1 MIQEKILMDQVEVK
15 YAPGM
20 RIIVRGEEWL
30 VKKVETNSLGNQTL
44 HVIGLSQLVK
54 DYESMFLVD
63 VEDDI
68 EIVDPAKVTLVP
80 DNSAFFRK
88 SKVYIESQWRGK
100 IPTDNKIHIGNKA
113 AMDLMSYQLEPAQMA
128 LNKTRQR
135 ILIADTVGLGK
146 TLEAGILMSE
156 LIARGKGKRILVVT
170 VKSMMTQFQ
179 KEMWNRFTI
188 PLVRLDSSRIQSV
201 RAKLPTNYNPFFYYD
216 KTIISVDTLKNDLDY
231 RTHLENAWWDI
242 IVIDE
247 AHNVAKRGDRSSQR
261 SKLASLLANR
271 SDTLI
276 MLTAT
281 PHDGKGQSVASLMNM
296 LDPTAIADEENY
308 TKDDIEGLLIRRFK
322 KDIQDQV
329 SGAFKERVITIE
341 RCAASAREEA
351 AYDIFADMKLQ
362 MDESRTRGKG
372 ILFKTSL
379 EKSLFS
385 SPAACIKSI
394 DARIRKL
401 EKKYPDGDMPDIVT
415 LKELKAAL
423 ELISP
428 ADFSR
433 YAKLLKLL
441 NSTEYGWSPS
451 KNNDRLVI
459 FTERIETMKYLAENL
474 KKDLGLKDN
483 QLEVMHG
490 GMSDKELQR
499 IVDEFGRAESPI
511 RVIVA
516 SDVASEG
523 INLHYLS
530 HRLIHFDIPW
540 SLMVFQQRNGRV
552 DRYGQTEQPDIR
564 YMLIDSDNPRIK
576 GDARIMEILVKKEE
590 QALKNIG
597 DPAMLFGKFNQEEE
611 ETAKVIES
619 GAGAAAF
626 EKLLDSDEEEFDPLE
641 LLMGLGDEKEVKVEY
656 SDEETLFSDIDY
668 MTYYGYP
675 ENLEEYKK
683 AIEQPSMYDA
693 FTIEAL
699 KAHIFDPKYTKLIT
713 KARLRNC
720 AMLQIVDLMSISRPS
735 SAKER
740 RGRISYSD
748 LGINQMGAVY
758 EALLSYRGFIAEE
771 DLYEVKRA
779 GDKFNELDVGYF
791 VKENEL
797 VNYDEKTERV
807 RYESGE
813 KKGQLRMYEK
823 GTFIYRL
830 AGRER
835 EKSASYYTPEVL
847 TKCLVKYALKELLK
861 DKTAD
866 EILHLTVCEP
876 AMGSAAFL
884 NEAINQLA
892 EAYLTKKQEE
902 LGETISYD
910 KRFEELQKVKMFI
923 ADRNVYGCDLNPV
936 AVELAEVSL
945 WLNTIYKGAYVPWFG
960 TQLVNGNSLIGARR
974 QVYSQAALESGKW
987 YEKAPRRI
995 MPNEARTRDRQQK
1008 RTKEVYHFLLGDP
1021 GMANYSDKVIKSLEP
1036 DKIKYIKEW
1045 NKKFTSKFDEDDIET
1060 VLRLSDIID
1069 DLWKRTVE
1077 LRKKVEELLTIAA
1090 CLNSVVFDFYIKTF
1104 GKEDLYENT
1113 LGNLPLFDGK
1123 LIKYLWSRVLLLN
1136 AIGNEYDEL
1145 VEYILPNIDVN
1156 DSWARNNERLP
1167 KMSFFEILSDK
1178 HFVASDYARRELL
1191 LEIDVLVSIMLGIS
1205 IADLQNIYR
1214 LQFPVMKQYEED
1226 TWYDIDGK
1234 IVYTCNK
1241 NIPSLS
1247 RKEWEDKME
1256 QSQIITIIECN
1267 SENGI
1272 KEKEIMFKAP
1282 FICANRLSDY
1292 EEAWENFTRL

>member
-1 MIQEKILMDQVEVK
+1 MKQVEVK

-63 VEDDI
+63 IEDDI

-433 YAKLLKLL
+433 YTKLLKLL

-459 FTERIETMKYLAENL
+459 FTERIETMRYLAENL

-1226 TWYDIDGK
+1226 TWYAIRSSM
-1234 IVYTCNK
+1234 IAAHCC
-1241 NIPSLS
+1241 I
-1247 RKEWEDKME
+1247 
-1256 QSQIITIIECN
+1256 
-1267 SENGI
+1267 
-1272 KEKEIMFKAP
+1272 
-1282 FICANRLSDY
+1282 
-1292 EEAWENFTRL
+1292 

>member
-1 MIQEKILMDQVEVK
+1 MEQVEVK

-20 RIIVRGEEWL
+20 RIIVRGEEWM

-44 HVIGLSQLVK
+44 HVIGISQLVK

-68 EIVDPAKVTLVP
+68 EIVDPAKVILVP

-146 TLEAGILMSE
+146 TLEAGVLMSE

-261 SKLASLLANR
+261 SKLASL
-271 SDTLI
+271 
-276 MLTAT
+276 
-281 PHDGKGQSVASLMNM
+281 MNM

-351 AYDIFADMKLQ
+351 AYDIFANMKLQ

-401 EKKYPDGDMPDIVT
+401 EKKYPDGDMPDIAT
-415 LKELKAAL
+415 LEELKAAL
-423 ELISP
+423 ELITP
-428 ADFSR
+428 VDFSR

-441 NSTEYGWSPS
+441 NSAEYGWSSS

-459 FTERIETMKYLAENL
+459 FTERIETMRYLAENL

-611 ETAKVIES
+611 EEETAKVIES
-619 GAGAAAF
+619 GAGAAVF

-668 MTYYGYP
+668 LKNALDIFTDT
-675 ENLEEYKK
+675 EEIK
-683 AIEQPSMYDA
+683 
-693 FTIEAL
+693 
-699 KAHIFDPKYTKLIT
+699 
-713 KARLRNC
+713 
-720 AMLQIVDLMSISRPS
+720 
-735 SAKER
+735 
-740 RGRISYSD
+740 YSD
-748 LGINQMGAVY
+748 LSRTQGVEIKLTDNVKKRIKKLIPP
-758 EALLSYRGFIAEE
+758 EAMPSDDYLRLSPDREYCLN
-771 DLYEVKRA
+771 DMKRCMQN
-779 GDKFNELDVGYF
+779 D
-791 VKENEL
+791 
-797 VNYDEKTERV
+797 
-807 RYESGE
+807 
-813 KKGQLRMYEK
+813 
-823 GTFIYRL
+823 
-830 AGRER
+830 
-835 EKSASYYTPEVL
+835 
-847 TKCLVKYALKELLK
+847 
-861 DKTAD
+861 
-866 EILHLTVCEP
+866 
-876 AMGSAAFL
+876 
-884 NEAINQLA
+884 LA
-892 EAYLTKKQEE
+892 ETAWPATQYLWKLHPIFNWIEDKAGVFYKRSEVPV
-902 LGETISYD
+902 LGLTNSIGAEDILFIVAGLIPNRKSTTVVDEWFGVLYKNDQFDNILSMS
-910 KRFEELQKVKMFI
+910 KVLQKTHLNVKVPNTQNVTEEQI
-923 ADRNVYGCDLNPV
+923 ARG
-936 AVELAEVSL
+936 
-945 WLNTIYKGAYVPWFG
+945 
-960 TQLVNGNSLIGARR
+960 
-974 QVYSQAALESGKW
+974 
-987 YEKAPRRI
+987 
-995 MPNEARTRDRQQK
+995 QK
-1008 RTKEVYHFLLGDP
+1008 LLGDVVNRAKKIMADKCAEYKEKTDPYIYEEMERLEQLEQRHKDAQLSFFDLGIP
-1021 GMANYSDKVIKSLEP
+1021 GME
-1036 DKIKYIKEW
+1036 
-1045 NKKFTSKFDEDDIET
+1045 
-1060 VLRLSDIID
+1060 
-1069 DLWKRTVE
+1069 
-1077 LRKKVEELLTIAA
+1077 RKKSE
-1090 CLNSVVFDFYIKTF
+1090 
-1104 GKEDLYENT
+1104 KERE
-1113 LGNLPLFDGK
+1113 
-1123 LIKYLWSRVLLLN
+1123 IE
-1136 AIGNEYDEL
+1136 AIFTNFMDWEKDT
-1145 VEYILPNIDVN
+1145 
-1156 DSWARNNERLP
+1156 
-1167 KMSFFEILSDK
+1167 
-1178 HFVASDYARRELL
+1178 
-1191 LEIDVLVSIMLGIS
+1191 LEIEENPYIRI
-1205 IADLQNIYR
+1205 IAVVTGAR
-1214 LQFPVMKQYEED
+1214 
-1226 TWYDIDGK
+1226 
-1234 IVYTCNK
+1234 
-1241 NIPSLS
+1241 
-1247 RKEWEDKME
+1247 
-1256 QSQIITIIECN
+1256 
-1267 SENGI
+1267 
-1272 KEKEIMFKAP
+1272 
-1282 FICANRLSDY
+1282 
-1292 EEAWENFTRL
+1292 

>member
-1 MIQEKILMDQVEVK
+1 MEQVEVK

-20 RIIVRGEEWL
+20 RIIVRGEEWM

-44 HVIGLSQLVK
+44 HVIGISQLVK

-459 FTERIETMKYLAENL
+459 FTERIETMRYLAENL

-668 MTYYGYP
+668 LKNALDIFTDT
-675 ENLEEYKK
+675 EEIK
-683 AIEQPSMYDA
+683 
-693 FTIEAL
+693 
-699 KAHIFDPKYTKLIT
+699 
-713 KARLRNC
+713 
-720 AMLQIVDLMSISRPS
+720 
-735 SAKER
+735 
-740 RGRISYSD
+740 YSD
-748 LGINQMGAVY
+748 LSRTQGVEIKLTDNVKKRIKKLIPP
-758 EALLSYRGFIAEE
+758 EAMPSDDYLRLSPDREYCLNDMKRCMQNDLAETAWPATQYLWKLHPIFNWIEDKAGVFYKRSEVPVLGLTNSIGAEE
-771 DLYEVKRA
+771 ILFIVAGLIPNRKSTTVVDEWFGVLYKN
-779 GDKFNELDVGYF
+779 DQFDSIL
-791 VKENEL
+791 
-797 VNYDEKTERV
+797 
-807 RYESGE
+807 S
-813 KKGQLRMYEK
+813 M
-823 GTFIYRL
+823 
-830 AGRER
+830 
-835 EKSASYYTPEVL
+835 SEVL
-847 TKCLVKYALKELLK
+847 QKTHLNVKVPN
-861 DKTAD
+861 TQN
-866 EILHLTVCEP
+866 V
-876 AMGSAAFL
+876 S
-884 NEAINQLA
+884 
-892 EAYLTKKQEE
+892 EE
-902 LGETISYD
+902 QIARG
-910 KRFEELQKVKMFI
+910 QK
-923 ADRNVYGCDLNPV
+923 
-936 AVELAEVSL
+936 
-945 WLNTIYKGAYVPWFG
+945 
-960 TQLVNGNSLIGARR
+960 
-974 QVYSQAALESGKW
+974 
-987 YEKAPRRI
+987 
-995 MPNEARTRDRQQK
+995 
-1008 RTKEVYHFLLGDP
+1008 LLGDVVNRAKKIMADKCAEYKEKTDPYIYEEMERLEQLEQRHKDAQLSFFDLGIP
-1021 GMANYSDKVIKSLEP
+1021 GME
-1036 DKIKYIKEW
+1036 
-1045 NKKFTSKFDEDDIET
+1045 
-1060 VLRLSDIID
+1060 
-1069 DLWKRTVE
+1069 
-1077 LRKKVEELLTIAA
+1077 RKKSE
-1090 CLNSVVFDFYIKTF
+1090 
-1104 GKEDLYENT
+1104 KERE
-1113 LGNLPLFDGK
+1113 
-1123 LIKYLWSRVLLLN
+1123 IE
-1136 AIGNEYDEL
+1136 AIFTNFMDWEKDT
-1145 VEYILPNIDVN
+1145 
-1156 DSWARNNERLP
+1156 
-1167 KMSFFEILSDK
+1167 
-1178 HFVASDYARRELL
+1178 
-1191 LEIDVLVSIMLGIS
+1191 LEIEENPYIRI
-1205 IADLQNIYR
+1205 IAVVTGVR
-1214 LQFPVMKQYEED
+1214 
-1226 TWYDIDGK
+1226 
-1234 IVYTCNK
+1234 
-1241 NIPSLS
+1241 
-1247 RKEWEDKME
+1247 
-1256 QSQIITIIECN
+1256 
-1267 SENGI
+1267 
-1272 KEKEIMFKAP
+1272 
-1282 FICANRLSDY
+1282 
-1292 EEAWENFTRL
+1292 

>member
-1 MIQEKILMDQVEVK
+1 MIQEKILMKQVEVK

-63 VEDDI
+63 IEDDI

-394 DARIRKL
+394 DGRIRKL
-401 EKKYPDGDMPDIVT
+401 EKKYPDGNMPDIVT

-459 FTERIETMKYLAENL
+459 FTERIETMRYLAENL
-474 KKDLGLKDN
+474 KKDLELRDN

-490 GMSDKELQR
+490 GMSDRDLQR

-668 MTYYGYP
+668 LKNALDIFTDI
-675 ENLEEYKK
+675 EEIK
-683 AIEQPSMYDA
+683 
-693 FTIEAL
+693 
-699 KAHIFDPKYTKLIT
+699 
-713 KARLRNC
+713 
-720 AMLQIVDLMSISRPS
+720 
-735 SAKER
+735 
-740 RGRISYSD
+740 YSD
-748 LGINQMGAVY
+748 LSRTQGVEIKLTDNVKKRIKKLIPPEAMPSDDYLRLSPDREYCLNDMKRCMQNDLAETAWPATQYLWKLHPIFNWIEDKAGVFYKRSEVPVLGLTNSIGAEDILFIVAGLIPNRKSTTVVDEWFGVLY
-758 EALLSYRGFIAEE
+758 KNDQFDNILSMSEVLQKTHLNVKVPNTQNVSEEQIAEGQNLLE
-771 DLYEVKRA
+771 DVVDRA
-779 GDKFNELDVGYF
+779 RKIMADKCAEY
-791 VKENEL
+791 K
-797 VNYDEKTERV
+797 EKTEPYI
-807 RYESGE
+807 YEEMERLEQLEQRHKDAQLTLYDLGIPGMERKKSE
-813 KKGQLRMYEK
+813 K
-823 GTFIYRL
+823 
-830 AGRER
+830 ER
-835 EKSASYYTPEVL
+835 E
-847 TKCLVKYALKELLK
+847 
-861 DKTAD
+861 
-866 EILHLTVCEP
+866 I
-876 AMGSAAFL
+876 
-884 NEAINQLA
+884 EAIFTNFMDW
-892 EAYLTKKQEE
+892 E
-902 LGETISYD
+902 
-910 KRFEELQKVKMFI
+910 
-923 ADRNVYGCDLNPV
+923 
-936 AVELAEVSL
+936 
-945 WLNTIYKGAYVPWFG
+945 
-960 TQLVNGNSLIGARR
+960 
-974 QVYSQAALESGKW
+974 
-987 YEKAPRRI
+987 
-995 MPNEARTRDRQQK
+995 RD
-1008 RTKEVYHFLLGDP
+1008 T
-1021 GMANYSDKVIKSLEP
+1021 
-1036 DKIKYIKEW
+1036 
-1045 NKKFTSKFDEDDIET
+1045 
-1060 VLRLSDIID
+1060 
-1069 DLWKRTVE
+1069 
-1077 LRKKVEELLTIAA
+1077 
-1090 CLNSVVFDFYIKTF
+1090 
-1104 GKEDLYENT
+1104 
-1113 LGNLPLFDGK
+1113 
-1123 LIKYLWSRVLLLN
+1123 
-1136 AIGNEYDEL
+1136 
-1145 VEYILPNIDVN
+1145 
-1156 DSWARNNERLP
+1156 
-1167 KMSFFEILSDK
+1167 
-1178 HFVASDYARRELL
+1178 
-1191 LEIDVLVSIMLGIS
+1191 LEIEENPYIRI
-1205 IADLQNIYR
+1205 IAVVTGVR
-1214 LQFPVMKQYEED
+1214 
-1226 TWYDIDGK
+1226 
-1234 IVYTCNK
+1234 
-1241 NIPSLS
+1241 
-1247 RKEWEDKME
+1247 
-1256 QSQIITIIECN
+1256 
-1267 SENGI
+1267 
-1272 KEKEIMFKAP
+1272 
-1282 FICANRLSDY
+1282 
-1292 EEAWENFTRL
+1292 

>member
-1 MIQEKILMDQVEVK
+1 MEQAEVK

-20 RIIVRGEEWL
+20 RIIVRGEEWM

-44 HVIGLSQLVK
+44 YVIGLSQLVK

-63 VEDDI
+63 VENDI

-80 DNSAFFRK
+80 DDSAFFRK
-88 SKVYIESQWRGK
+88 SKVYIESQWRSK

-341 RCAASAREEA
+341 RCVASAREEA

-394 DARIRKL
+394 DARLRKL
-401 EKKYPDGDMPDIVT
+401 EKKYPDGDMPDIAT

-611 ETAKVIES
+611 EEETAKAIES
-619 GAGAAAF
+619 GAGADAF

-668 MTYYGYP
+668 LKNALDIFTDT
-675 ENLEEYKK
+675 EE
-683 AIEQPSMYDA
+683 I
-693 FTIEAL
+693 
-699 KAHIFDPKYTKLIT
+699 
-713 KARLRNC
+713 R
-720 AMLQIVDLMSISRPS
+720 
-735 SAKER
+735 
-740 RGRISYSD
+740 YSD
-748 LGINQMGAVY
+748 L
-758 EALLSYRGFIAEE
+758 S
-771 DLYEVKRA
+771 
-779 GDKFNELDVGYF
+779 
-791 VKENEL
+791 
-797 VNYDEKTERV
+797 
-807 RYESGE
+807 
-813 KKGQLRMYEK
+813 
-823 GTFIYRL
+823 
-830 AGRER
+830 
-835 EKSASYYTPEVL
+835 
-847 TKCLVKYALKELLK
+847 
-861 DKTAD
+861 
-866 EILHLTVCEP
+866 
-876 AMGSAAFL
+876 
-884 NEAINQLA
+884 
-892 EAYLTKKQEE
+892 
-902 LGETISYD
+902 
-910 KRFEELQKVKMFI
+910 
-923 ADRNVYGCDLNPV
+923 
-936 AVELAEVSL
+936 
-945 WLNTIYKGAYVPWFG
+945 G
-960 TQLVNGNSLIGARR
+960 TQGVEIKLRR
-974 QVYSQAALESGKW
+974 
-987 YEKAPRRI
+987 
-995 MPNEARTRDRQQK
+995 
-1008 RTKEVYHFLLGDP
+1008 
-1021 GMANYSDKVIKSLEP
+1021 
-1036 DKIKYIKEW
+1036 
-1045 NKKFTSKFDEDDIET
+1045 
-1060 VLRLSDIID
+1060 
-1069 DLWKRTVE
+1069 
-1077 LRKKVEELLTIAA
+1077 
-1090 CLNSVVFDFYIKTF
+1090 
-1104 GKEDLYENT
+1104 
-1113 LGNLPLFDGK
+1113 
-1123 LIKYLWSRVLLLN
+1123 
-1136 AIGNEYDEL
+1136 
-1145 VEYILPNIDVN
+1145 
-1156 DSWARNNERLP
+1156 
-1167 KMSFFEILSDK
+1167 
-1178 HFVASDYARRELL
+1178 
-1191 LEIDVLVSIMLGIS
+1191 
-1205 IADLQNIYR
+1205 
-1214 LQFPVMKQYEED
+1214 
-1226 TWYDIDGK
+1226 
-1234 IVYTCNK
+1234 
-1241 NIPSLS
+1241 
-1247 RKEWEDKME
+1247 
-1256 QSQIITIIECN
+1256 
-1267 SENGI
+1267 
-1272 KEKEIMFKAP
+1272 
-1282 FICANRLSDY
+1282 
-1292 EEAWENFTRL
+1292 

>member
-1 MIQEKILMDQVEVK
+1 MEQAEVK

-20 RIIVRGEEWL
+20 RIIVRGEEWM

-44 HVIGLSQLVK
+44 YVIGLSQLVK

-63 VEDDI
+63 VENDI

-80 DNSAFFRK
+80 DDSAFFRK
-88 SKVYIESQWRGK
+88 SKVYIESQWRSK

-341 RCAASAREEA
+341 RCVASAREEA

-394 DARIRKL
+394 DARLRKL
-401 EKKYPDGDMPDIVT
+401 EKKYPDGDMPDIAT

-552 DRYGQTEQPDIR
+552 DRYGQTEQPDALKYALRESIEILGNEVIYDMKTRQGINLEENPVDASELTLECLR
-564 YMLIDSDNPRIK
+564 YMYRFLF
-576 GDARIMEILVKKEE
+576 
-590 QALKNIG
+590 
-597 DPAMLFGKFNQEEE
+597 MLF
-611 ETAKVIES
+611 IEARPELGYAPMRS
-619 GAGAAAF
+619 QTYVKGYSLEGLRDVCDQVK
-626 EKLLDSDEEEFDPLE
+626 EDSEVLSEGYYIDDTLKKLFH
-641 LLMGLGDEKEVKVEY
+641 
-656 SDEETLFSDIDY
+656 
-668 MTYYGYP
+668 MTYFGYP

-683 AIEQPSMYDA
+683 AIEIEKTSMHDA

-699 KAHIFDPKYTKLIT
+699 KAHIFDPEYTKLIT

-720 AMLQIVDLMSISRPS
+720 AMLQIVDLMSISRPRNS
-735 SAKER
+735 KER
-740 RGRISYSD
+740 KGRISYSA

-779 GDKFNELDVGYF
+779 GDKFNELDVGWSY
-791 VKENEL
+791 VK
-797 VNYDEKTERV
+797 
-807 RYESGE
+807 
-813 KKGQLRMYEK
+813 
-823 GTFIYRL
+823 I
-830 AGRER
+830 
-835 EKSASYYTPEVL
+835 
-847 TKCLVKYALKELLK
+847 
-861 DKTAD
+861 
-866 EILHLTVCEP
+866 
-876 AMGSAAFL
+876 
-884 NEAINQLA
+884 
-892 EAYLTKKQEE
+892 
-902 LGETISYD
+902 
-910 KRFEELQKVKMFI
+910 
-923 ADRNVYGCDLNPV
+923 
-936 AVELAEVSL
+936 
-945 WLNTIYKGAYVPWFG
+945 
-960 TQLVNGNSLIGARR
+960 
-974 QVYSQAALESGKW
+974 
-987 YEKAPRRI
+987 
-995 MPNEARTRDRQQK
+995 
-1008 RTKEVYHFLLGDP
+1008 
-1021 GMANYSDKVIKSLEP
+1021 
-1036 DKIKYIKEW
+1036 
-1045 NKKFTSKFDEDDIET
+1045 
-1060 VLRLSDIID
+1060 
-1069 DLWKRTVE
+1069 
-1077 LRKKVEELLTIAA
+1077 
-1090 CLNSVVFDFYIKTF
+1090 
-1104 GKEDLYENT
+1104 
-1113 LGNLPLFDGK
+1113 
-1123 LIKYLWSRVLLLN
+1123 
-1136 AIGNEYDEL
+1136 
-1145 VEYILPNIDVN
+1145 
-1156 DSWARNNERLP
+1156 
-1167 KMSFFEILSDK
+1167 
-1178 HFVASDYARRELL
+1178 
-1191 LEIDVLVSIMLGIS
+1191 
-1205 IADLQNIYR
+1205 
-1214 LQFPVMKQYEED
+1214 
-1226 TWYDIDGK
+1226 
-1234 IVYTCNK
+1234 
-1241 NIPSLS
+1241 
-1247 RKEWEDKME
+1247 
-1256 QSQIITIIECN
+1256 
-1267 SENGI
+1267 
-1272 KEKEIMFKAP
+1272 
-1282 FICANRLSDY
+1282 
-1292 EEAWENFTRL
+1292 